1 LILVDASLSNLT
13 AGFDPGGHFF
23 CTQAIILSDKP
34 RAGWQGKKSIVM
46 KISCLDACNHPA

>member
-34 RAGWQGKKSIVM
+34 RAGWQGKKSNVM